1 MILLI
6 ARDTWY
12 LTVRALRESLRQPAL
27 EIGNVFIPMFFFA
40 VTVGAIGNVAGR
52 AFGVTN
58 YTAFQMPVAVLQAVA
73 GASGMAGLGTVADIE
88 RGYFDKLMLTPAP
101 RLSLVLGR
109 LTADG
114 IRIMALTILIV
125 VVGLIF
131 GTGMKSGPLGVVVL
145 VLMGGVFGLAY
156 SGLGMALA
164 LKTGSA
170 QAAQLGFLI
179 FFPLVFLS
187 PAFAPKEF
195 FSPWL
200 EFLATINPV
209 TYIIQGMR
217 GLVLDGWDAGSL
229 AAAFGS
235 IAALGTLTLTL
246 VMLALR
252 SRTA

>member
-1 MILLI
+1 MLVL
-6 ARDTWY
+6 RDTWY
-12 LTVRALRESLRQPAL
+12 LMIRALRESVRQPAL

-40 VTVGAIGNVAGR
+40 VTVGAIGNVAGK

-58 YTAFQMPVAVLQAVA
+58 YTAFQLPVAVLQAVA
-73 GASGMAGLGTVADIE
+73 GASGTAGLATVSDIE
-88 RGYFDKLMLTPAP
+88 KGYFDKLMLTPAP
-101 RLSLVLGR
+101 RISLVLGR
-109 LTADG
+109 LAADG
-114 IRIMALTILIV
+114 VRIMALTILIV

-145 VLMGGVFGLAY
+145 VIMGGAFGLAY

-187 PAFAPKEF
+187 PAFAPKEVF
-195 FSPWL
+195 APWL

-209 TYIIQGMR
+209 TYIVEGMR
-217 GLVLDGWDAGSL
+217 DLVLVGWDPTSL
-229 AAAFGS
+229 AAAFGA
-235 IAALGTLTLTL
+235 IAGLGLFTMTL
-246 VMLALR
+246 VLLALR
-252 SRTA
+252 GRTA